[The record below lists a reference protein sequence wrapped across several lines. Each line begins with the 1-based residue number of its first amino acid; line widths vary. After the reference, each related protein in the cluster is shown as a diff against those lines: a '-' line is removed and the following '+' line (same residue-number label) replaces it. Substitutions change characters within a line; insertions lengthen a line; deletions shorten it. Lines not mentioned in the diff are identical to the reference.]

1 MQDVENVVVFHL
13 KNIVKKDMAN
23 NMTTTYRDQQR
34 NKKLEAFI
42 DKDKKIC
49 RLCGK
54 MEVIAPHPLH
64 PDVCNRCVAEQEKGK
79 GKIRVRR

>member
-34 NKKLEAFI
+34 NKKLDAFI
-42 DKDKKIC
+42 GDKKIC

-79 GKIRVRR
+79 IRARR